1 MIWQIYKVFF
11 TYHFTRSLSF
21 VAAAKFSLFTFHFS
35 LKIANFANSF
45 AKLQCTRQFKE
56 KQAFLLHC
64 SRFFVTLASPK
75 LLHLGK
81 AQINLAFHSTFRNF
95 ANKNKTFYNTTM
107 LQIRCKNNNM
117 TKSFPEGTS
126 LLDVYQEFAD
136 DIKLPYPVVSAKVN
150 NASQGLKF
158 RLYQNRDVE
167 FLDAREGSGHRVY
180 VRSLC
185 FVLYKAT
192 QDLFPGSKL
201 FIEHTISRGY
211 YCNFKKKG
219 YEPMVEGDV
228 EKIRERM
235 QEIINLDMPF
245 RRNEATTEEALRV
258 FAERGL
264 TDKVKLLESSGQ
276 IYSDYYMLGD
286 TADYYYGPLVP
297 SAGYLTVWGLETY
310 HDGMLLRVPD
320 WNNPTQ
326 LAEKVDMPKTY
337 EMFAEKT
344 KWDIIMRLSN
354 AGDVNKAIL
363 KGHASELIQVS
374 EALQEKKI
382 VQIAEEIDRR
392 FHDEENP
399 VRMVLITGPSSSGK
413 TTFCKRLSV
422 QLLACGLR
430 PLSFSTDDYF
440 VNRLDTPK
448 LPNGDY
454 DFDNIE
460 TVEYHLLE
468 DHLLRLMK
476 GERVEIPEYNFVT
489 GKREWNGK
497 KLKLAGDTVL
507 IIEGIHALNPL
518 LTKKIPDSLKYKIY
532 ISALTS
538 ISLDDHNWIPVRD
551 NRLLRRIIRD
561 YNKGAYTAQQTIAQ
575 WKNVCEAEDQWIF
588 PFQETADAMFNS
600 ALNIEFAVLRTHAEI
615 ILASVP
621 KNCDEYAEA
630 HRLLKFLR
638 YFIPIS
644 DKEIPPTS
652 IMREFVGGSSFKYP
666 R

>member
-1 MIWQIYKVFF
+1 
-11 TYHFTRSLSF
+11 
-21 VAAAKFSLFTFHFS
+21 
-35 LKIANFANSF
+35 
-45 AKLQCTRQFKE
+45 
-56 KQAFLLHC
+56 
-64 SRFFVTLASPK
+64 
-75 LLHLGK
+75 
-81 AQINLAFHSTFRNF
+81 
-95 ANKNKTFYNTTM
+95 M
-107 LQIRCKNNNM
+107 LQIRCKNNNI
-117 TKSFPEGTS
+117 TKSFPEGAS

-136 DIKLPYPVVSAKVN
+136 ELKMPFPVVAANVN
-150 NASQGLKF
+150 NTPQGLKF

-167 FLDAREGSGHRVY
+167 FLDAREGAGHRVY

-211 YCNFKKKG
+211 YCNFKKRNNDPLT
-219 YEPMVEGDV
+219 ESD
-228 EKIRERM
+228 IQHFSERM

-245 RRNEATTEEALRV
+245 RRNEATTEEAVRV
-258 FAERGL
+258 FAERGFS
-264 TDKVKLLESSGQ
+264 DKVKLLETSGQ
-276 IYSDYYMLGD
+276 IYSDYYTLGD
-286 TADYYYGPLVP
+286 TADFYYGPLVP
-297 SAGYLTVWGLETY
+297 SAGYLTVWGLEPY

-320 WNNPTQ
+320 WNDPSR

-344 KWDIIMRLSN
+344 RWDIIMRLSN

-392 FHDEENP
+392 FHQEENP
-399 VRMVLITGPSSSGK
+399 LRIVLITGPSSSGK

-430 PLSFSTDDYF
+430 PYSVSTDDYF
-440 VNRLDTPK
+440 ANRVDTPR

-460 TVEYHLLE
+460 TVEYKLLE
-468 DHLLRLMK
+468 DHLTRLMK
-476 GERVEIPEYNFVT
+476 GERVEVPEYNFTT

-497 KLKLAGDTVL
+497 KLKLNNDTVL

-518 LTKKIPDSLKYKIY
+518 LTKAIPDSAKFKIY

-561 YNKGAYTAQQTIAQ
+561 YNKGAFTAQQTISQ
-575 WKNVCEAEDQWIF
+575 WPNVCEAEDQWIF
-588 PFQETADAMFNS
+588 PYQETADVMFNS
-600 ALNIEFAVLRTHAEI
+600 ALNIEFAVLRPHAEI

-621 KNCDEYAEA
+621 KNCPEYTDA
-630 HRLLKFLR
+630 HRLLKFLH
-638 YFIPIS
+638 YFMPVS

-652 IMREFVGGSSFKYP
+652 IMREFVGGSSFKY
-666 R
+666 

>member
-1 MIWQIYKVFF
+1 
-11 TYHFTRSLSF
+11 
-21 VAAAKFSLFTFHFS
+21 
-35 LKIANFANSF
+35 
-45 AKLQCTRQFKE
+45 
-56 KQAFLLHC
+56 
-64 SRFFVTLASPK
+64 
-75 LLHLGK
+75 
-81 AQINLAFHSTFRNF
+81 
-95 ANKNKTFYNTTM
+95 M
-107 LQIRCKNNNM
+107 LQVRCKNNGK
-117 TKSFPEGTS
+117 TKSFAEGTS
-126 LLDVYQEFAD
+126 LLDVFQDFAD

-150 NASQGLKF
+150 NVSQGLKF

-167 FLDAREGSGHRVY
+167 FLDARAGSGHRVY
-180 VRSLC
+180 VRSLS

-192 QDLFPGSKL
+192 QDVFPGSKL
-201 FIEHTISRGY
+201 FIEHSLCRGY

-219 YEPMVEGDV
+219 LEPLADSDV
-228 EKIRERM
+228 DQIRQRM
-235 QEIINLDMPF
+235 KEIIDLDMPF
-245 RRNEATTEEALRV
+245 RRTEATNEEAIRV
-258 FAERGL
+258 FTERGFM
-264 TDKVKLLESSGQ
+264 DKVKLLETSGQ
-276 IYSDYYMLGD
+276 IYSDYYTLGD
-286 TADYYYGPLVP
+286 TVDYYYGPLVP
-297 SAGYLTVWGLETY
+297 SAGYLKVWGLERY
-310 HDGMLLRVPD
+310 EEGLLLRVPD
-320 WNNPTQ
+320 WNNPLQ
-326 LAEKVDMPKTY
+326 LAEKVDQPKTY

-344 KWDIIMRLSN
+344 RWDIIMRLSN
-354 AGDVNKAIL
+354 VGDVNRAVQR
-363 KGHASELIQVS
+363 GYGSELIQVS

-392 FHDEENP
+392 FHRKKDP

-440 VNRLDTPK
+440 VNRVDTPK

-460 TVEYHLLE
+460 TVEYALLE
-468 DHLLRLMK
+468 EHLQRLMQ

-518 LTKKIPDSLKYKIY
+518 LTKKISDKVKYKIY

-561 YNKGAYTAQQTIAQ
+561 YNKGAFTAQQTIAQ
-575 WKNVCEAEDQWIF
+575 WKNVLDAEEQWIF
-588 PFQETADAMFNS
+588 PFQETADVMFNS
-600 ALNIEFAVLRTHAEI
+600 ALNIEFAVLRTHAEL
-615 ILASVP
+615 ILSQVP
-621 KNCDEYAEA
+621 KNCPEYSEA
-630 HRLLKFLR
+630 HRLLKFIRFFL
-638 YFIPIS
+638 PVS

-652 IMREFVGGSSFKYP
+652 IMREFVGGSSFKY
-666 R
+666 

>member
-1 MIWQIYKVFF
+1 
-11 TYHFTRSLSF
+11 
-21 VAAAKFSLFTFHFS
+21 
-35 LKIANFANSF
+35 
-45 AKLQCTRQFKE
+45 
-56 KQAFLLHC
+56 
-64 SRFFVTLASPK
+64 
-75 LLHLGK
+75 
-81 AQINLAFHSTFRNF
+81 
-95 ANKNKTFYNTTM
+95 M
-107 LQIRCKNNNM
+107 LQIRCKNNNI
-117 TKSFPEGTS
+117 TKSFPEGAS

-136 DIKLPYPVVSAKVN
+136 ELKMPFPVVAANVN
-150 NASQGLKF
+150 NTPQGLKF

-167 FLDAREGSGHRVY
+167 FLDAREGAGHRVY

-219 YEPMVEGDV
+219 NEPLVEGDV
-228 EKIRERM
+228 ERIRQRM
-235 QEIINLDMPF
+235 QEIVNLDMPF
-245 RRNEATTEEALRV
+245 RRNEATNEEAIRV
-258 FAERGL
+258 FAERGF
-264 TDKVKLLESSGQ
+264 TDKVKLLETSGQ
-276 IYSDYYMLGD
+276 IYSDYYVLGD

-297 SAGYLTVWGLETY
+297 SAGYLTVWGLESY

-320 WNNPTQ
+320 WNNPTV

-392 FHDEENP
+392 FRAEEKP
-399 VRMVLITGPSSSGK
+399 IRIVLITGPSSSGK
-413 TTFCKRLSV
+413 TTFCKRLCV

-430 PLSFSTDDYF
+430 PYSISTDDYF
-440 VNRLDTPK
+440 VNRVDTPK

-460 TVEYHLLE
+460 AVEYHLLE
-468 DHLLRLMK
+468 DHLSRLMK
-476 GERVEIPEYNFVT
+476 GERVEVPEYNFVT
-489 GKREWNGK
+489 GKREYNGK
-497 KLKLAGDTVL
+497 KVKLSNDSVL

-518 LTKKIPDSLKYKIY
+518 LTQKIDDSMKFKIY

-561 YNKGAYTAQQTIAQ
+561 YNKGAFTAQQTISQ
-575 WKNVCEAEDQWIF
+575 WKNVCEAEDKWIF
-588 PFQETADAMFNS
+588 PFQETADVMFNS

-621 KNCDEYAEA
+621 KNCPEYSEA
-630 HRLLKFLR
+630 HRLLKFIH

-652 IMREFVGGSSFKYP
+652 IMREFVGGSSFKY
-666 R
+666 

>member
-1 MIWQIYKVFF
+1 
-11 TYHFTRSLSF
+11 
-21 VAAAKFSLFTFHFS
+21 
-35 LKIANFANSF
+35 
-45 AKLQCTRQFKE
+45 
-56 KQAFLLHC
+56 
-64 SRFFVTLASPK
+64 
-75 LLHLGK
+75 
-81 AQINLAFHSTFRNF
+81 
-95 ANKNKTFYNTTM
+95 M
-107 LQIRCKNNNM
+107 LQIRCKNNNV

-126 LLDVYQEFAD
+126 LLDIYQEFAD

-158 RLYQNRDVE
+158 RVYQNRDVE

-185 FVLYKAT
+185 FLLYKAT
-192 QDLFPGSKL
+192 QDIFPGSKL

-211 YCNFKKKG
+211 YCNFKKKNN
-219 YEPMVEGDV
+219 ESLAEGDV
-228 EKIRERM
+228 ERLYERM
-235 QEIINLDMPF
+235 QEIVNLDMPF
-245 RRNEATTEEALRV
+245 RRTEATNEEAIRV
-258 FAERGL
+258 FAERGFS
-264 TDKVKLLESSGQ
+264 DKVKLLETSGQ
-276 IYSDYYMLGD
+276 IYSDYYTLGD

-297 SAGYLTVWGLETY
+297 SAGYLKVFGLEPY

-320 WNNPTQ
+320 WNDPTR

-337 EMFAEKT
+337 GMFAEKT
-344 KWDIIMRLSN
+344 RWDIIMRLSN

-363 KGHASELIQVS
+363 KGYASELIQVS

-382 VQIAEEIDRR
+382 VQIAEDIERR
-392 FHDEENP
+392 FHAEENP
-399 VRMVLITGPSSSGK
+399 IRLVLITGPSSSGK
-413 TTFCKRLSV
+413 TTFCKRLSI

-440 VNRLDTPK
+440 VNRVDTPK

-460 TVEYHLLE
+460 AVDYQLLE
-468 DHLLRLMK
+468 EHLTKLMK
-476 GERVEIPEYNFVT
+476 GERVEIPEYNFST

-507 IIEGIHALNPL
+507 IIEGIHALNPQ
-518 LTKKIPDSLKYKIY
+518 LTQKIENSLKYKIY

-538 ISLDDHNWIPVRD
+538 ISLDDHNWIPTRD

-561 YNKGAYTAQQTIAQ
+561 YNKGAFTAQETIAQ
-575 WKNVCEAEDQWIF
+575 WNNVCEAEDKWIF
-588 PFQETADAMFNS
+588 PYQETADAMFNS

-615 ILASVP
+615 ILSSVP
-621 KNCDEYAEA
+621 KNCPEYSEA
-630 HRLLKFLR
+630 HRLLKFIH
-638 YFIPIS
+638 YFLPVS

-652 IMREFVGGSSFKYP
+652 IMREFLGGSSFKY
-666 R
+666 

>member
-1 MIWQIYKVFF
+1 
-11 TYHFTRSLSF
+11 
-21 VAAAKFSLFTFHFS
+21 
-35 LKIANFANSF
+35 
-45 AKLQCTRQFKE
+45 
-56 KQAFLLHC
+56 
-64 SRFFVTLASPK
+64 
-75 LLHLGK
+75 
-81 AQINLAFHSTFRNF
+81 
-95 ANKNKTFYNTTM
+95 M
-107 LQIRCKNNNM
+107 LQIRCKNNNV

-126 LLDVYQEFAD
+126 LLDIYQEFAD
-136 DIKLPYPVVSAKVN
+136 EIKLPYPVVSAKVN

-158 RLYQNRDVE
+158 RVYQNRDVE

-185 FVLYKAT
+185 FLLYKAT

-211 YCNFKKKG
+211 YCNFKKKNN
-219 YEPMVEGDV
+219 ESLAEGDV
-228 EKIRERM
+228 ERLCERM
-235 QEIINLDMPF
+235 KEIVNLDMPF
-245 RRNEATTEEALRV
+245 RRTEATNEEAIRV
-258 FAERGL
+258 FAERGFS
-264 TDKVKLLESSGQ
+264 DKVKLLETSGQ
-276 IYSDYYMLGD
+276 IYSDYYTLGD

-297 SAGYLTVWGLETY
+297 SAGYLKVFGLEPY

-320 WNNPTQ
+320 WNDPTR

-337 EMFAEKT
+337 GMFAEKT

-382 VQIAEEIDRR
+382 VQIAEDIERR
-392 FHDEENP
+392 FHAEEHP
-399 VRMVLITGPSSSGK
+399 IRIVLITGPSSSGK
-413 TTFCKRLSV
+413 TTFCKRLSI

-430 PLSFSTDDYF
+430 PMSFSTDDYF
-440 VNRLDTPK
+440 VNRVDTPK

-460 TVEYHLLE
+460 AVDYHLLE
-468 DHLLRLMK
+468 DHLTRLMK
-476 GERVEIPEYNFVT
+476 GERVEIPEYNFST

-497 KLKLAGDTVL
+497 KLKLAGDTLL

-518 LTKKIPDSLKYKIY
+518 LTQQIEDSLKYKIY

-538 ISLDDHNWIPVRD
+538 VSLDDHNWIPTRD

-561 YNKGAYTAQQTIAQ
+561 YNKGAFTAQETIAQ
-575 WKNVCEAEDQWIF
+575 WNNVCEAEDKWIF
-588 PFQETADAMFNS
+588 PYQETADVMFNS

-615 ILASVP
+615 ILSSVP
-621 KNCDEYAEA
+621 KNCREYSEA
-630 HRLLKFLR
+630 HRLLKFIH
-638 YFIPIS
+638 YFLPVS
-644 DKEIPPTS
+644 DKEIPLTS
-652 IMREFVGGSSFKYP
+652 IMREFLGGSSFKY
-666 R
+666 

>member
-1 MIWQIYKVFF
+1 
-11 TYHFTRSLSF
+11 
-21 VAAAKFSLFTFHFS
+21 
-35 LKIANFANSF
+35 
-45 AKLQCTRQFKE
+45 
-56 KQAFLLHC
+56 
-64 SRFFVTLASPK
+64 
-75 LLHLGK
+75 
-81 AQINLAFHSTFRNF
+81 
-95 ANKNKTFYNTTM
+95 M
-107 LQIRCKNNNM
+107 LQIRCKNNNI
-117 TKSFPEGTS
+117 TKSFPEGAS

-136 DIKLPYPVVSAKVN
+136 ELKMPFPVVAANVN
-150 NASQGLKF
+150 NTPQGLKF

-167 FLDAREGSGHRVY
+167 FLDAREGAGHRVY

-211 YCNFKKKG
+211 YCNFKKRNNDPLT
-219 YEPMVEGDV
+219 ESD
-228 EKIRERM
+228 IQHFSERM

-245 RRNEATTEEALRV
+245 RRNEATTEEAVRV
-258 FAERGL
+258 FAERGFS
-264 TDKVKLLESSGQ
+264 DKVKLLETSGQ
-276 IYSDYYMLGD
+276 IYSDYYTLGD
-286 TADYYYGPLVP
+286 TADFYYGPLVP
-297 SAGYLTVWGLETY
+297 SAGYLTVWGLEPY

-320 WNNPTQ
+320 WNDPSR

-344 KWDIIMRLSN
+344 RWDIIMRLSN

-392 FHDEENP
+392 FHQEENP
-399 VRMVLITGPSSSGK
+399 LRIVLITGPSSSGK

-430 PLSFSTDDYF
+430 PYSVSTDDYF
-440 VNRLDTPK
+440 VNRVDTPR

-460 TVEYHLLE
+460 TVEYKLLE
-468 DHLLRLMK
+468 DHLTHLMK
-476 GERVEIPEYNFVT
+476 GERVEVPEYNFTT

-497 KLKLAGDTVL
+497 KLKLNNDTVL

-518 LTKKIPDSLKYKIY
+518 LTKSIPDSAKFKIY

-561 YNKGAYTAQQTIAQ
+561 YNKGAFTAQQTISQ
-575 WKNVCEAEDQWIF
+575 WPNVCEAEDQWIF
-588 PFQETADAMFNS
+588 PYQETADVMFNS
-600 ALNIEFAVLRTHAEI
+600 ALNIEFAVLRPHAEI

-621 KNCDEYAEA
+621 KNCPEYTDA
-630 HRLLKFLR
+630 HRLLKFLH
-638 YFIPIS
+638 YFMPVS

-652 IMREFVGGSSFKYP
+652 IMREFVGGSSFKY
-666 R
+666 

>member
-1 MIWQIYKVFF
+1 
-11 TYHFTRSLSF
+11 
-21 VAAAKFSLFTFHFS
+21 
-35 LKIANFANSF
+35 
-45 AKLQCTRQFKE
+45 
-56 KQAFLLHC
+56 
-64 SRFFVTLASPK
+64 
-75 LLHLGK
+75 
-81 AQINLAFHSTFRNF
+81 
-95 ANKNKTFYNTTM
+95 M
-107 LQIRCKNNNM
+107 LQIRCKNNNV

-136 DIKLPYPVVSAKVN
+136 EIKLPYPVISAKVN

-167 FLDAREGSGHRVY
+167 FLDARAGSGHRVY
-180 VRSLC
+180 VRSLS

-192 QDLFPGSKL
+192 QDIFPGSKL
-201 FIEHTISRGY
+201 FIEHSLCRGY
-211 YCNFKKKG
+211 YCNFKKKDG
-219 YEPMVEGDV
+219 TPLTDEDV
-228 EKIRERM
+228 AQVRKRM
-235 QEIINLDMPF
+235 QEIVDLDMPF
-245 RRNEATTEEALRV
+245 RRTEATNEEAIRV
-258 FAERGL
+258 FAERGFA
-264 TDKVKLLESSGQ
+264 DKVKLLETSGH
-276 IYSDYYMLGD
+276 IYSDYYTLGD
-286 TADYYYGPLVP
+286 TVDYYYGPLVP
-297 SAGYLTVWGLETY
+297 SAGYLKVWALERYEDGL
-310 HDGMLLRVPD
+310 LLRVPD
-320 WNNPTQ
+320 WNNPNQ
-326 LAEKVDMPKTY
+326 VAEKVDQPKTF

-344 KWDIIMRLSN
+344 RWDIIMRLSN
-354 AGDVNKAIL
+354 AGDVNKAIMR
-363 KGHASELIQVS
+363 GHASELIQVS

-382 VQIAEEIDRR
+382 VKIAEEIEHC
-392 FHDEENP
+392 FHQEENP
-399 VRMVLITGPSSSGK
+399 VRLVLITGPSSSGK

-430 PLSFSTDDYF
+430 PISFSTDDYF
-440 VNRLDTPK
+440 VNRIDTPK

-460 TVEYHLLE
+460 TVEYSLLE
-468 DHLLRLMK
+468 DHLLRLMQ
-476 GERVEIPEYNFVT
+476 GEKVEIPEYNFVT

-497 KLKLAGDTVL
+497 KLKLSNDTVL

-588 PFQETADAMFNS
+588 PFQETADVMFNS

-621 KNCDEYAEA
+621 KNCPEYAEA
-630 HRLLKFLR
+630 HRLMKFIHFFL
-638 YFIPIS
+638 PVS

-652 IMREFVGGSSFKYP
+652 IMREFVGGSAFKY
-666 R
+666 

>member
-1 MIWQIYKVFF
+1 M
-11 TYHFTRSLSF
+11 
-21 VAAAKFSLFTFHFS
+21 
-35 LKIANFANSF
+35 
-45 AKLQCTRQFKE
+45 
-56 KQAFLLHC
+56 LH
-64 SRFFVTLASPK
+64 
-75 LLHLGK
+75 
-81 AQINLAFHSTFRNF
+81 
-95 ANKNKTFYNTTM
+95 
-107 LQIRCKNNNM
+107 IRCKNNNV
-117 TKSFPEGTS
+117 TKAFPEGCS

-136 DIKLPYPVVSAKVN
+136 EIKLPYPVVSAKVN
-150 NASQGLKF
+150 NASEGLKF

-185 FVLYKAT
+185 FLLYKAT
-192 QDLFPGSKL
+192 QDVFPGSKL

-211 YCNFKKKG
+211 YCNFKKKNN
-219 YEPMVEGDV
+219 EGLTDGDI
-228 EKIRERM
+228 EQICERM
-235 QEIINLDMPF
+235 KEIVNLDMPF
-245 RRNEATTEEALRV
+245 RRTEATNEEAIRV
-258 FAERGL
+258 FAERGFS
-264 TDKVKLLESSGQ
+264 DKVKLLETSGQ

-297 SAGYLTVWGLETY
+297 SAGYLKVFGLEPY

-320 WNNPTQ
+320 WNNPTV

-337 EMFAEKT
+337 EMFREKT

-382 VQIAEEIDRR
+382 VQIAEDIERR
-392 FHDEENP
+392 FHAEEKP
-399 VRMVLITGPSSSGK
+399 IRLVLITGPSSSGK
-413 TTFCKRLSV
+413 TTFCKRLSI

-430 PLSFSTDDYF
+430 PMSFSTDDYF
-440 VNRLDTPK
+440 VNRVDTPK

-460 TVEYHLLE
+460 TVDYALLE
-468 DHLLRLMK
+468 DHLSRLMK
-476 GERVEIPEYNFVT
+476 GERVEVPEYNFTT

-507 IIEGIHALNPL
+507 IIEGIHALNPK
-518 LTKKIPDSLKYKIY
+518 LTQNIEDSLKYRIY

-561 YNKGAYTAQQTIAQ
+561 YNKGAYTARETIAQ
-575 WKNVCEAEDQWIF
+575 WKNVCEAEDKWIF
-588 PFQETADAMFNS
+588 PYQETADAMFNS

-615 ILASVP
+615 ILSSVQR
-621 KNCDEYAEA
+621 NCPEFAEA
-630 HRLLKFLR
+630 HRLLKFIH
-638 YFIPIS
+638 YFLPVS

-652 IMREFVGGSSFKYP
+652 IMREFVGGSSFKY
-666 R
+666 

>member
-1 MIWQIYKVFF
+1 
-11 TYHFTRSLSF
+11 
-21 VAAAKFSLFTFHFS
+21 
-35 LKIANFANSF
+35 
-45 AKLQCTRQFKE
+45 
-56 KQAFLLHC
+56 
-64 SRFFVTLASPK
+64 
-75 LLHLGK
+75 
-81 AQINLAFHSTFRNF
+81 
-95 ANKNKTFYNTTM
+95 M
-107 LQIRCKNNNM
+107 LQIRCKNINI

-136 DIKLPYPVVSAKVN
+136 ELKFTYPVVSAKVN
-150 NASQGLKF
+150 NTSQGLKF
-158 RLYQNRDVE
+158 RLFQNRDVE
-167 FLDAREGSGHRVY
+167 FMDAREGSGHRVY

-211 YCNFKKKG
+211 YCNFKKRGTPQPQQKDTNQLTDD
-219 YEPMVEGDV
+219 DV
-228 EKIRERM
+228 EKIKARM
-235 QEIINLDMPF
+235 QEIIDLDMPF
-245 RRNEATTEEALRV
+245 RRNEATTEEAVRV
-258 FAERGL
+258 FAERGFS
-264 TDKVKLLESSGQ
+264 DKVKLLETSGQ
-276 IYSDYYMLGD
+276 IYSDYYTLGD

-297 SAGYLTVWGLETY
+297 SAGYLKVWGLEHF

-320 WNNPTQ
+320 WNDPSR
-326 LAEKVDMPKTY
+326 LAEKVDMPKTF

-344 KWDIIMRLSN
+344 RWDIIMRLSN
-354 AGDVNKAIL
+354 AGDVNKAVL

-392 FHDEENP
+392 FHREKDP
-399 VRMVLITGPSSSGK
+399 VRLVLITGPSSSGK
-413 TTFCKRLSV
+413 TTFCKRLSI

-430 PLSFSTDDYF
+430 PYSFSTDDYF
-440 VNRLDTPK
+440 VNRVDTPK

-460 TVEYHLLE
+460 TVDYKLME
-468 DHLLRLMK
+468 DHLTRLMK

-497 KLKLAGDTVL
+497 KVRLANDSVL

-518 LTKKIPDSLKYKIY
+518 LTKNIPDTAKFKIY

-561 YNKGAYTAQQTIAQ
+561 YNKGAYTAQETISQ

-588 PFQETADAMFNS
+588 PFQETADVMFNS
-600 ALNIEFAVLRTHAEI
+600 ALNIEFAVLRPHAEI
-615 ILASVP
+615 ILSSVP
-621 KNCDEYAEA
+621 KNCPEYSEA
-630 HRLLKFLR
+630 HRLLKFIHF
-638 YFIPIS
+638 FIPVS

-652 IMREFVGGSSFKYP
+652 IMREFVGGSSFKY
-666 R
+666 

>member
-1 MIWQIYKVFF
+1 MIFDNNDYEPITQNILPWLPSSG
-11 TYHFTRSLSF
+11 RG
-21 VAAAKFSLFTFHFS
+21 
-35 LKIANFANSF
+35 
-45 AKLQCTRQFKE
+45 RG
-56 KQAFLLHC
+56 
-64 SRFFVTLASPK
+64 R
-75 LLHLGK
+75 LHLS
-81 AQINLAFHSTFRNF
+81 I
-95 ANKNKTFYNTTM
+95 M
-107 LQIRCKNNNM
+107 LQIRCKNNNI
-117 TKSFPEGTS
+117 TKSFPEGAS

-136 DIKLPYPVVSAKVN
+136 ELKMPFPVVAANVN
-150 NASQGLKF
+150 NTPQGLKF

-167 FLDAREGSGHRVY
+167 FLDAREGAGHRVY

-211 YCNFKKKG
+211 YCNFKKRNNDPLT
-219 YEPMVEGDV
+219 ESD
-228 EKIRERM
+228 IQHFSERM

-245 RRNEATTEEALRV
+245 RRNEATTEEAVRV
-258 FAERGL
+258 FAERGFS
-264 TDKVKLLESSGQ
+264 DKVKLLETSGQ
-276 IYSDYYMLGD
+276 IYSDYYTLGD
-286 TADYYYGPLVP
+286 TADFYYGPLVP
-297 SAGYLTVWGLETY
+297 SAGYLTVWGLEPY

-320 WNNPTQ
+320 WNDPSR

-344 KWDIIMRLSN
+344 RWDIIMRLSN

-392 FHDEENP
+392 FHQEENP
-399 VRMVLITGPSSSGK
+399 LRIVLITGPSSSGK

-430 PLSFSTDDYF
+430 PYSVSTDDYF
-440 VNRLDTPK
+440 VNRVDTPR

-460 TVEYHLLE
+460 TVEYKLLE
-468 DHLLRLMK
+468 DHLTRLMK
-476 GERVEIPEYNFVT
+476 GERVEVPEYNFTT

-497 KLKLAGDTVL
+497 KLKLNNDTVL

-518 LTKKIPDSLKYKIY
+518 LTKAIPDSAKFKIY

-561 YNKGAYTAQQTIAQ
+561 YNKGAFTAQQTISQ
-575 WKNVCEAEDQWIF
+575 WPNVCEAEDQWIF
-588 PFQETADAMFNS
+588 PYQETADVMFNS
-600 ALNIEFAVLRTHAEI
+600 ALNIEFAVLRPHAEI

-621 KNCDEYAEA
+621 KNCPEYTDA
-630 HRLLKFLR
+630 HRLLKFLH
-638 YFIPIS
+638 YFMPVS

-652 IMREFVGGSSFKYP
+652 IMREFVGGSSFKY
-666 R
+666 

>member
-1 MIWQIYKVFF
+1 
-11 TYHFTRSLSF
+11 
-21 VAAAKFSLFTFHFS
+21 
-35 LKIANFANSF
+35 
-45 AKLQCTRQFKE
+45 
-56 KQAFLLHC
+56 
-64 SRFFVTLASPK
+64 
-75 LLHLGK
+75 
-81 AQINLAFHSTFRNF
+81 
-95 ANKNKTFYNTTM
+95 M
-107 LQIRCKNNNM
+107 LQIRCKNNNV

-136 DIKLPYPVVSAKVN
+136 EIKLPYPVVSAKVN

-167 FLDAREGSGHRVY
+167 FMDARGGSGHRVY

-201 FIEHTISRGY
+201 FIEHTIARGY
-211 YCNFKKKG
+211 YCNFKKKNG
-219 YEPMVEGDV
+219 ESLAEGDV
-228 EKIRERM
+228 ERISNRM
-235 QEIINLDMPF
+235 KEIVDLDMPF
-245 RRNEATTEEALRV
+245 RRSEATTEEAIRV
-258 FAERGL
+258 FAERGF
-264 TDKVKLLESSGQ
+264 TDKVKLLETSGQ
-276 IYSDYYMLGD
+276 IYTDYYMLGD

-297 SAGYLTVWGLETY
+297 SAGYLKVWALEPY
-310 HDGMLLRVPD
+310 HDGILLRVPD
-320 WNNPTQ
+320 WYNPSI

-344 KWDIIMRLSN
+344 RWDIIMRLSN

-392 FHDEENP
+392 FHAEENP
-399 VRMVLITGPSSSGK
+399 IRLVLITGPSSSGK

-440 VNRLDTPK
+440 VNRVDTPK

-460 TVEYHLLE
+460 AVDYHLLE
-468 DHLLRLMK
+468 DHLTRLMK
-476 GERVEIPEYNFVT
+476 GERVEVPEYNFST

-497 KLKLAGDTVL
+497 KLKLNNDSVL

-518 LTKKIPDSLKYKIY
+518 LTQEIEDSLKFRIY
-532 ISALTS
+532 ISDLTS

-561 YNKGAYTAQQTIAQ
+561 YNKGAFTARQTISQ
-575 WKNVCEAEDQWIF
+575 WKNVCEAEDKWIF
-588 PFQETADAMFNS
+588 PFQETADVMFNS

-615 ILASVP
+615 ILATGP
-621 KNCDEYAEA
+621 KNCPEYAEA
-630 HRLLKFLR
+630 HRLFKFIR
-638 YFIPIS
+638 YFIPVS

-652 IMREFVGGSSFKYP
+652 IMREFVGGSSFKY
-666 R
+666 